1 VRLVFDTNVL
11 LSALLTRGVCEAL
24 LDACI
29 GSAEH
34 TIVLSEYIL
43 REFTHQATKKF
54 AIPADQVLRAVEFLA
69 DHAEIVE
76 PMQVA
81 VDACRDPSDV
91 PILGTLLAAQ
101 AAGLVTGEQDL
112 LDLKEFHGIPILSP
126 RALHKRLT

>member
-1 VRLVFDTNVL
+1 VVFDTNVL
-11 LSALLTRGVCEAL
+11 LSGLLTRGVCEAL

-29 GSAEH
+29 GSGEH
-34 TIVLSEYIL
+34 VIVLSEYIL

-54 AIPADQVLRAVEFLA
+54 ALPADIVLRAVKFLG

-76 PMQVA
+76 PVRVA

-101 AAGLVTGEQDL
+101 ADCLVTGDQDL
-112 LDLKEFHGIPILSP
+112 LDLKEFQGIPILSP
-126 RALHKRLT
+126 RALHARLA